1 MECACHEIALFL
13 RSSLLAMP
21 APGLPRGPVRRPA
34 SSPQL
39 TAWYLARGP
48 VYRDCA
54 VDRRAR
60 LLTTNGR
67 PQFQPPTPPL
77 AGTACYSAQIEV
89 VVDSAGVPELETVRV
104 VRANDPAFADAVL
117 ASLPRWRYQ
126 PALKSGV
133 AVRQVVRETQTIAVE
148 VVLVRAGE
156 TPRPRRAL
164 PC

>member
-1 MECACHEIALFL
+1 MSRNRVVLAIVIASDACAGATTRAREASCI
-13 RSSLLAMP
+13 LAP
-21 APGLPRGPVRRPA
+21 AD
-34 SSPQL
+34 SM
-39 TAWYLARGP
+39 YLARGP